1 MAAPMVILAIGSIST
16 GFLFTKGESLV
27 NWLRPVV
34 NPAGEQHLVE
44 HYSATSISIAA
55 IVAVLIGVAV
65 AISKYLKDV
74 PDIAPEKVSIF
85 TKFARKDLLQDD
97 FNNSVLVVPG
107 QGLVKS
113 LLNIDRLVIDG
124 LVRLVGTLSLDAGQT
139 LRKLQ
144 TGYVR
149 SYALLMIIGVSALIL
164 TIWLVTL

>member
-1 MAAPMVILAIGSIST
+1 MCS
-16 GFLFTKGESLV
+16 
-27 NWLRPVV
+27 
-34 NPAGEQHLVE
+34 
-44 HYSATSISIAA
+44 
-55 IVAVLIGVAV
+55 
-65 AISKYLKDV
+65 SKYLKDV
-74 PDIAPEKVSIF
+74 PATAPEKVSIF